1 MSLKIELVWSA
12 PGPRLDTAR
21 GALLAA
27 LREAGL
33 PPYWDEWRADDP
45 MRPRHLR
52 RGRARRGRGA
62 GPRLFVNQR
71 LAWEDSRG
79 WDSPAD
85 LAGAV
90 ASLAAVPFQ
99 PATREP
105 LARRLRYTLL
115 PAAALAL
122 LPKCPLCWA
131 AYLSVATGLGV
142 APASGHRLILGVLA
156 VSLIAS
162 LAAVAARA
170 RVTADQRPQIA
181 AGVAAT
187 AVLLGRLVLDSMP
200 LVYLGLAVL
209 AGASVWSAWP
219 RRRPRLPR
227 PT

>member
-12 PGPRLDTAR
+12 PGPRLDAAR

-27 LREAGL
+27 LREAGF

-45 MRPRHLR
+45 MRPKHLR
-52 RGRARRGRGA
+52 QGHARRGRGA

-79 WDSPAD
+79 WDSPD

-99 PATREP
+99 AATREP
-105 LARRLRYTLL
+105 LARRLRYTLV

-156 VSLIAS
+156 GALIAS

-170 RVTADQRPQIA
+170 RVTADRRPLLA

-209 AGASVWSAWP
+209 AGAAVWSAWP
-219 RRRPRLPR
+219 RRPRQIPR
-227 PT
+227 AS